1 MLHLCVKTINVK
13 NTKVLKTIT
22 RHIPNTITSLNLFS
36 GCLAIAFAYRGYLD
50 IAAYCIFAAAIFD
63 FFDGFTAR
71 LLKAYSPLGL
81 QLDSLAD
88 MVSFGVA
95 PAVLLHVVLYNK
107 LGASVN
113 DLSLLVISFIPFVL
127 AVFSGLRLAK
137 FNIDTRQSESFI
149 GMPTP
154 ACTLLVA
161 SAVLASLHSEF
172 IREVMS
178 SSWLIIVS
186 SIILSLLLVSEI
198 PMFSLKFKK
207 QSSSSTFFKKYAVQ
221 LVFLALCLVSPIFFG
236 WFCIAAMI
244 LLYIA
249 ISVVLWLVK
258 PKN

>member
-1 MLHLCVKTINVK
+1 MKA
-13 NTKVLKTIT
+13 IT

-36 GCLAIAFAYRGYLD
+36 GCLAITFAFRGFLD
-50 IAAYCIFAAAIFD
+50 IAVYCIFAAAVFD
-63 FFDGFTAR
+63 FFDGFAAR
-71 LLKAYSPLGL
+71 LLKAYSPMGL

-95 PAVLLHVVLYNK
+95 PAVLLHVVLYNNI
-107 LGASVN
+107 GASM
-113 DLSLLVISFIPFVL
+113 DKLPLLAVSVIPFVL

-161 SAVLASLHSEF
+161 STVLASLHNECVAR
-172 IREVMS
+172 ILAND
-178 SSWLIIVS
+178 WLIIIG
-186 SIILSLLLVSEI
+186 SIVLSLLLVSEI

-207 QSSSSTFFKKYAVQ
+207 QSSRSAFFKKYAIQV
-221 LVFLALCLVSPIFFG
+221 VFLVICVLSPIFFG
-236 WFCIAAMI
+236 VFFIAAMI

-249 ISVVLWLVK
+249 LSLVLWLVK
-258 PKN
+258 PKSTETANK